1 MHTSATESE
10 VADRTPKRSYRS
22 PRRAEGAAT
31 TGAAI
36 AAALA
41 EQLGRSPHGELSV
54 PEAAA
59 TAGVGVR
66 TVYHHLPTHDARLRA
81 VAGWVDDALGPL
93 PPIAGAADLADHAR
107 RAQRRGARRLDLVRA
122 LARASRVD
130 DQRTRRRRSHQL
142 DIAALLAGIGAPTAP
157 TNRATAIVAA
167 LSSPEALLPLVE
179 AHGLDPDD
187 AVEAVAEAVEAV
199 VWRLRSRRSEAPGS
213 P

>member
-1 MHTSATESE
+1 MELEA
-10 VADRTPKRSYRS
+10 ADRQPKRSYRS

-31 TGAAI
+31 TAAAI

-41 EQLGRSPHGELSV
+41 EQLGRSPGGELSV

-81 VAGWVDDALGPL
+81 VAAWVDDALGPL

-107 RAQRRGARRLDLVRA
+107 RAHRRGAGRLGLVRA
-122 LARASRVD
+122 LARASHVD

-142 DIAALLAGIGAPTAP
+142 EIAALLAGIGAPTAP
-157 TNRATAIVAA
+157 TNRAAAIVAM
-167 LSSPEALLPLVE
+167 LSSPETLVPLIDV
-179 AHGLDPDD
+179 HGLDPDE
-187 AVEAVAEAVEAV
+187 AAEAVAEAVEAA
-199 VWRLRSRRSEAPGS
+199 VWRLRARRREAAVS